1 MKHKK
6 RSYIKNRL
14 KKYRVLMGYKQKEV
28 AELLG
33 LKSAS
38 RISRWE
44 KGLAMP
50 SVENLI
56 KLSALYSTLMNEFY
70 FEIYNESKIKN
81 KPLINSYVE

>member
-1 MKHKK
+1 MAKK
-6 RSYIKNRL
+6 KFIRYKNSL
-14 KKYRVLMGYKQKEV
+14 KKYRLLMGYKQKEV
-28 AELLG
+28 AKLLG

-56 KLSALYSTLMNEFY
+56 KLSALYSTLMNELY
-70 FEIYNESKIKN
+70 WEMYKEIKKG
-81 KPLINSYVE
+81 INFRS

>member
-1 MKHKK
+1 MKKK
-6 RSYIKNRL
+6 KIVYYKNNLRKHRL
-14 KKYRVLMGYKQKEV
+14 LIGYKQNEV
-28 AELLG
+28 AKLLG

-56 KLSALYSTLMNEFY
+56 KLSALYATLMNELY
-70 FEIYNESKIKN
+70 FEMYKTFQLNIRKKN
-81 KPLINSYVE
+81 VR

>member
-1 MKHKK
+1 MAKK
-6 RSYIKNRL
+6 NSIRYKNSL
-14 KKYRVLMGYKQKEV
+14 KKHRLLMGYKQNEV
-28 AELLG
+28 AKLLG

-56 KLSALYSTLMNEFY
+56 KLSAIYSTLMNELY
-70 FEIYNESKIKN
+70 WEMYMEIKKKS
-81 KPLINSYVE
+81 

>member
-1 MKHKK
+1 MAKK
-6 RSYIKNRL
+6 NSIRYKNSL
-14 KKYRVLMGYKQKEV
+14 KKHRLLMGYKQNEV
-28 AELLG
+28 AKLLG

-56 KLSALYSTLMNEFY
+56 KLSVLYATLMNELY
-70 FEIYNESKIKN
+70 FEMYTNYKVQLFE
-81 KPLINSYVE
+81 LDDF

>member
-1 MKHKK
+1 MAQKK
-6 RSYIKNRL
+6 FVRYKNSL
-14 KKYRVLMGYKQKEV
+14 KKHRLLMGYKQNEV
-28 AELLG
+28 AKLLG

-56 KLSALYSTLMNEFY
+56 KLSALYSTLMNELY
-70 FEIYNESKIKN
+70 FEMYRSYNSKK
-81 KPLINSYVE
+81 KLF